1 MRAFRGKARIIR
13 DSSASHNR
21 MLTLD
26 DFDYFLP
33 PERIAQAPPAERSAS
48 RLLVMRGESL
58 EDRHVR
64 DLPEILRP
72 GDLLVM
78 NDTRVIHARLFGRK
92 ETGGQV
98 EVLVERI
105 AADGEVIAQ
114 VRASKPPK
122 PGSRLRLEDAFDA
135 EVLGRLG
142 EFWRLSFAGDAFA
155 LVERH
160 GRLPLPP
167 YITHAPTAADE
178 ERYQTVFARAPGSV
192 AAPTAGLHFD
202 PPLLS
207 ALAARGIATAQVT
220 LHVGAGTFQP
230 VRVRN
235 IALHRMHRERYEVP
249 QATVAA
255 IAACRARGGRVV
267 AVGTTT
273 LRTLE
278 TAALGGELV
287 AGSGESELFVTPGF
301 AFRVVDVL
309 FTNFHLPK
317 STLLMLVS
325 AFGGMEEI
333 RAAYR
338 HAIEHGYRFFSYG
351 DAMLIERGRG
361 IP

>member
-1 MRAFRGKARIIR
+1 V
-13 DSSASHNR
+13 
-21 MLTLD
+21 LTLD

-33 PERIAQAPPAERSAS
+33 PERIAQMPLAERSAS
-48 RLLVMRGESL
+48 RLLVLRGAQL
-58 EDRHVR
+58 EDRTIR
-64 DLPEILRP
+64 DLPALLAP

-92 ETGGQV
+92 DTGGQI

-122 PGSRLRLEDAFDA
+122 PGSHLRLEEVIDVA
-135 EVLGRLG
+135 VLGRIG
-142 EFWRLSFAGDAFA
+142 EFWRLRFAGDAFD
-155 LVERH
+155 LIERH

-167 YITHAPTAADE
+167 YIEHAAVADDE
-178 ERYQTVFARAPGSV
+178 ERYQTVFAREKGSV

-202 PPLLS
+202 TDLLA
-207 ALAARGIATAQVT
+207 ALAARDIATAHVT

-230 VRVRN
+230 VRVHN
-235 IALHRMHRERYEVP
+235 LAEHRMHRERYLVP
-249 QATVAA
+249 QTTVDA

-278 TAALGGELV
+278 TAALDGELK
-287 AGSGESELFVTPGF
+287 AGDGESELFVTPGF
-301 AFRVVDVL
+301 NFNVVDVL
-309 FTNFHLPK
+309 LTNFHLPK

-325 AFGGMEEI
+325 AFGGLANI

-338 HAIEHGYRFFSYG
+338 HAIEHNYRFFSYG
-351 DAMLIERGRG
+351 DAMLIHRQ
-361 IP
+361 